1 MSSCFA
7 SSWTP
12 SQASPP
18 KQSSESS
25 YQSEKVQQVLC
36 TVFQVFL
43 GCISGWWVVYL
54 LYFIFNTNNCTYWF
68 QFKNTSPK
76 NILGILFESVSNIVF

>member
-1 MSSCFA
+1 MNQVSIHLKLTQHCKLIIPQLKKKSSCFV

-43 GCISGWWVVYL
+43 GCVSGW
-54 LYFIFNTNNCTYWF
+54 
-68 QFKNTSPK
+68 
-76 NILGILFESVSNIVF
+76 

>member
-1 MSSCFA
+1 MNQVSVHLKLTHCKLIIPQLKKKMSSCFA
-7 SSWTP
+7 SSCTP

-54 LYFIFNTNNCTYWF
+54 LYFIFNTNNCTY
-68 QFKNTSPK
+68 
-76 NILGILFESVSNIVF
+76 